1 LGQNPEL
8 AMKRF
13 TTVFFF
19 LFLGVLP
26 TYSQQVLTLEEAVGA
41 ALAQNYG
48 ILLAKN
54 DASALALDADYVNW
68 AFAPQLNATLGT
80 AWNNNDQKQEFQDGT
95 IRERNNVASNNLN
108 ASVGLNW
115 TLFDGMRMFVTK
127 DKTLEI
133 ARTGELVVKE
143 QVVNTVAEVRNIYY
157 NIVRQKQQLKA
168 IEEQMSVSEERVKVA
183 DRKLSTGLG
192 SKPELLQA
200 KVDLNAQKARQL
212 QQQTLIGQLKELLNQ
227 QAGMQLPLA
236 YDVTDDI
243 PFETGLNFTE
253 IEQNIASSNPSLLL
267 ADRNIG
273 IARLTLKEHEASRY
287 PTISFNSAY
296 NLSRIDN
303 QTVVNPFQPLL
314 SNSKGLNFGL
324 TANIPI
330 LNNRLVHR
338 NIEQS
343 KLAITGL
350 EIGRAN
356 QQTTIQANLRNA
368 FRDYEYHQQALLLE
382 EENIGLA
389 KENVT
394 IALERFKQGVS
405 TYLELREA
413 QKSLEDAYD
422 RLIAARYNAKV
433 AETEVLRL
441 KGDLVR

>member
-1 LGQNPEL
+1 LGISP
-8 AMKRF
+8 
-13 TTVFFF
+13 VF
-19 LFLGVLP
+19 
-26 TYSQQVLTLEEAVGA
+26 SQKVLTLEEAVAA
-41 ALAQNYG
+41 ALSQNYG

-54 DASALALDADYVNW
+54 DSVASALDMDYVDW
-68 AFAPQLNATLGT
+68 AMAPRVNATLG
-80 AWNNNDQKQEFQDGT
+80 AVRNNIDQRAELQDG
-95 IRERNNVASNNLN
+95 RVNEGKNVKSTNLN

-115 TLFDGMRMFVTK
+115 LLFDGKRMFIAK
-127 DKTLEI
+127 ERTLEI
-133 ARTGELVVKE
+133 ARTGELVVKA
-143 QVVNTVAEVRNIYY
+143 QVVNTVAEVRNVYY

-212 QQQTLIGQLKELLNQ
+212 QQQTAIAQQKELLDQ
-227 QAGMQLPLA
+227 LAGGQLGA
-236 YDVTDDI
+236 NFDVVEGI
-243 PFETGLNFTE
+243 QFEKNLNINE
-253 IEQNIASSNPSLLL
+253 IAQNIASTNPSLLL
-267 ADRNIG
+267 AQRNIG
-273 IARLTLKEHEASRY
+273 IAQLTLREHKASRY

-296 NLSRIDN
+296 NLGLTDN
-303 QTVVNPFQPLL
+303 QTVVNPFQPLV
-314 SNSKGLNFGL
+314 SGNKGFNYGL

-330 LNNRLVHR
+330 LNFRQERR
-338 NIEQS
+338 NIEATQ
-343 KLAITGL
+343 INIQGL
-350 EIGRAN
+350 QISLQN
-356 QQTTIQANLRNA
+356 QQTAINTQLRNA
-368 FRDYEYHQQALLLE
+368 YLGFEYQLQALRLE
-382 EENIGLA
+382 EENIELA
-389 KENVT
+389 KENVA

>member
-1 LGQNPEL
+1 
-8 AMKRF
+8 
-13 TTVFFF
+13 
-19 LFLGVLP
+19 
-26 TYSQQVLTLEEAVGA
+26 
-41 ALAQNYG
+41 
-48 ILLAKN
+48 
-54 DASALALDADYVNW
+54 
-68 AFAPQLNATLGT
+68 
-80 AWNNNDQKQEFQDGT
+80 
-95 IRERNNVASNNLN
+95 VASNNLN

-287 PTISFNSAY
+287 PTLSFNSAY